1 MLFLRELPCAEAIW
15 PQRCIE
21 DPDSVSVFSEPML
34 SQDALEGS
42 LIGFLE
48 FWLAIKT

>member
-21 DPDSVSVFSEPML
+21 DPDSVSVFSESML
-34 SQDALEGS
+34 PQAALEGT
-42 LIGFLE
+42 LTGFLE
-48 FWLAIKT
+48 FYLAIKT